1 MVAMTAPD
9 RPSGYRIFESMND
22 RGARLTPV
30 DLLRSYLMSKV
41 GDAEDEATELN
52 NKWRAMLAELTAAG
66 DDDPDTPRIFLKA
79 ALLARWVH

>member
-1 MVAMTAPD
+1 MLDQVVIVAITAPD

-41 GDAEDEATELN
+41 GGAEDEATPTLR
-52 NKWRAMLAELTAAG
+52 KYPQQSLTHTITWRCG
-66 DDDPDTPRIFLKA
+66 P
-79 ALLARWVH
+79 AR